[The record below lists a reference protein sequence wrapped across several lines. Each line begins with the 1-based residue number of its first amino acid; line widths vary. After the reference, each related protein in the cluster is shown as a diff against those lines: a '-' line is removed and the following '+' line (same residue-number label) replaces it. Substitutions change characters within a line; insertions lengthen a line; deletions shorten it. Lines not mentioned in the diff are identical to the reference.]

1 MKRKAGLIVN
11 PIAGMGGKVG
21 LKGTDGAE
29 ILRRAILIGATPE
42 SPRRAIRALERLAG
56 LEDDLH
62 FFTCPGEMGESEL
75 APSGFDYTVIGSIT
89 PGDTT
94 AEDTERAAREI
105 QAAGAE
111 LLLFVGGD
119 GTARNICNAVG
130 DRVPVLGIP
139 AGVKMHSAVF
149 GTTPRNAGELAKLFL
164 QGKAVGTREAEV
176 MDIDE
181 DAFRD
186 QRLSARLYG
195 YLQVPFERRL
205 VQSVKAG
212 RTGQEDTVVRAIA
225 LDVIGNM
232 EPDCLY
238 IIGPGTTAREIMRV
252 LDLENTLLGV
262 DVVLNKSLVA
272 SDVNEGELLEII
284 EGKPA
289 RIVVTIIGGQGYLF
303 GRGNQQ
309 ISDRVIERV
318 GKNNII
324 VIATKGKLFALNG
337 EPMLVDTGNETVNE
351 MLSGYVSVTTGVKE
365 KLVYKVCQ
373 VEGEEHE

>member
-1 MKRKAGLIVN
+1 MKKRIGWIVN

-21 LKGTDGAE
+21 LKGTDGTE
-29 ILRRAILIGATPE
+29 ILKKAILIGARPE
-42 SPRRAIRALERLAG
+42 AHQRALQALERLAG
-56 LEDDLH
+56 LRDELH
-62 FFTCPGEMGESEL
+62 VLTYPGEMGENEL
-75 APSGFDYTVIGSIT
+75 APSGFEHTVIGSIT
-89 PGDTT
+89 QGVTT
-94 AEDTERAAREI
+94 AEDTERAAREMR
-105 QAAGAE
+105 AAGVE

-119 GTARNICNAVG
+119 GTARNIHNAIG
-130 DRVPVLGIP
+130 DELPVLGIP

-149 GTTPRNAGELAKLFL
+149 GTTPGNAGQLALLFL
-164 QGKAVGTREAEV
+164 KGKTVGTREAEV

-195 YLQVPFERRL
+195 YLRIPFERKL

-212 RTGQEDTVVRAIA
+212 ATSQEDTVVRAIA
-225 LDVIGNM
+225 LDVVNGM
-232 EPDCLY
+232 EPGRAY
-238 IIGPGTTAREIMRV
+238 VIGPGTTTREIMGV
-252 LDLENTLLGV
+252 LALPNTLLGV

-272 SDVNEGELLEII
+272 SDVTEGELLEII

-324 VIATKGKLFALNG
+324 VIATKSKLFALNG
-337 EPMLVDTGNETVNE
+337 EPMLVDTGNDRINE

-365 KLVYKVCQ
+365 KLIYRVSS
-373 VEGEEHE
+373 

>member
-1 MKRKAGLIVN
+1 MKRKVGLIVN

-29 ILRRAILIGATPE
+29 ILEKAILIGATPE
-42 SPRRAIRALERLAG
+42 SPRRATRALEGLAG
-56 LEDDLH
+56 LEDALH
-62 FFTCPGEMGESEL
+62 FFSFPGEMGESEL
-75 APSGFDYTVIGSIT
+75 APSGFDHTVIGSIT
-89 PGDTT
+89 PGKTT
-94 AEDTERAAREI
+94 AEDTERAAREM
-105 QAAGAE
+105 QEAGAE

-119 GTARNICNAVG
+119 GTARNMYNAVG

-186 QRLSARLYG
+186 QRVSARLYG

-212 RTGQEDTVVRAIA
+212 AAGHEDSVVRAIA
-225 LDVIGNM
+225 LDVISNM
-232 EPDCLY
+232 EPHCAY
-238 IIGPGTTAREIMRV
+238 IIGPGTTTREIMRV
-252 LDLENTLLGV
+252 LDLPNTLLGV
-262 DVVLNKSLVA
+262 DVVRNKSLTA
-272 SDVNEGELLEII
+272 NDVNESELLEII
-284 EGKPA
+284 EDKPA

-318 GKNNII
+318 GRDNII
-324 VIATKGKLFALNG
+324 VIATKSKLFALNG
-337 EPMLVDTGNETVNE
+337 QPMLVDTGNDRVNE
-351 MLSGYVSVTTGVKE
+351 MLSGYVNVTTGVRE
-365 KLVYKVCQ
+365 KLVYKVSS
-373 VEGEEHE
+373 

>member
-1 MKRKAGLIVN
+1 MKQKVGLIVN

-29 ILRRAILIGATPE
+29 ILKKAILIGARPE
-42 SPRRAIRALERLAG
+42 APRRALQALARLAG
-56 LEDDLH
+56 LRDELH
-62 FFTCPGEMGESEL
+62 VLTYPGEMGESEL
-75 APSGFDYTVIGSIT
+75 APSGFEHTVLGSIT

-94 AEDTERAAREI
+94 AEDTEQAAREMR
-105 QAAGAE
+105 AAGAE

-119 GTARNICNAVG
+119 GTARNIHNAIG
-130 DRVPVLGIP
+130 DQVPVLGIP

-149 GTTPRNAGELAKLFL
+149 GTTPGNAGQLALLFL
-164 QGKAVGTREAEV
+164 KGKTVGTREAEV

-195 YLQVPFERRL
+195 YLRVPFERKL

-212 RTGQEDTVVRAIA
+212 AEGQEDAVVRAIA
-225 LDVIGNM
+225 LDVISGM
-232 EPDCLY
+232 EPDSIY
-238 IIGPGTTAREIMRV
+238 IIGPGTTTREIMGV
-252 LDLENTLLGV
+252 LDLPNTLLGV

-272 SDVNEGELLEII
+272 SDVNEGELLEAI

-318 GKNNII
+318 GKDNII
-324 VIATKGKLFALNG
+324 VIATKSKLFALNG
-337 EPMLVDTGNETVNE
+337 EPMLVDTGNDRINE
-351 MLSGYVSVTTGVKE
+351 MLSGYVNVTTGVRE
-365 KLVYKVCQ
+365 KLVYKVSS
-373 VEGEEHE
+373 

>member
-1 MKRKAGLIVN
+1 MKRKVGLIVN

-29 ILRRAILIGATPE
+29 ILKKAILIGATPE

-56 LEDDLH
+56 LEDALL
-62 FFTCPGEMGESEL
+62 FLTCPGEMGESEL
-75 APSGFDYTVIGSIT
+75 APSGFDHTVIGSIT

-105 QAAGAE
+105 QAAGVE

-119 GTARNICNAVG
+119 GTARNIYNAVG
-130 DRVPVLGIP
+130 DGVPVLGIP

-186 QRLSARLYG
+186 QRVSARLYG

-212 RTGQEDTVVRAIA
+212 AVGQEDSVVRAIA
-225 LDVIGNM
+225 LDVISNM
-232 EPDCLY
+232 EPDWAY
-238 IIGPGTTAREIMRV
+238 IVGPGTTTREIMRV
-252 LDLENTLLGV
+252 LGLQNTLLGV
-262 DVVLNKSLVA
+262 DVVLNKSIVA

-318 GKNNII
+318 GRDNII
-324 VIATKGKLFALNG
+324 VIATRAKLFALSG
-337 EPMLVDTGNETVNE
+337 EPMLVDTGNDTVNE

-365 KLVYKVCQ
+365 KLVYKISS
-373 VEGEEHE
+373 

>member
-1 MKRKAGLIVN
+1 MKRKVGLIVN

-29 ILRRAILIGATPE
+29 ILKKAILIGAMPE

-56 LEDDLH
+56 LEDALH
-62 FFTCPGEMGESEL
+62 FFSYPGEMGESEL
-75 APSGFDYTVIGSIT
+75 APSGFDHTVIGSIT

-94 AEDTERAAREI
+94 AEDTERAAREM

-119 GTARNICNAVG
+119 GTARNIYNAVG

-186 QRLSARLYG
+186 QRVSARLYG
-195 YLQVPFERRL
+195 YLQVPFERRM

-212 RTGQEDTVVRAIA
+212 AAGQEDWVVRAIA
-225 LDVIGNM
+225 LDVISNM
-232 EPDCLY
+232 EPDCAY
-238 IIGPGTTAREIMRV
+238 IIGPGTTTREIMRV
-252 LDLENTLLGV
+252 LDLPNTLLGV
-262 DVVLNKSLVA
+262 DVVLNRSLVA

-318 GKNNII
+318 ERNNII
-324 VIATKGKLFALNG
+324 VIATKSKLFALNG
-337 EPMLVDTGNETVNE
+337 EPMLVDTGDETVNE
-351 MLSGYVSVTTGVKE
+351 MLSGYVNVTTGVKE
-365 KLVYKVCQ
+365 KLVYKVSS
-373 VEGEEHE
+373 

>member
-1 MKRKAGLIVN
+1 MKRNVGLIVN

-29 ILRRAILIGATPE
+29 VLTRAILIGATPE
-42 SPRRAIRALERLAG
+42 SPCRAVRALEGLAG
-56 LEDDLH
+56 LRHDIRFL
-62 FFTCPGEMGESEL
+62 TYPGEMGESEL
-75 APSGFDYTVIGSIT
+75 ASSGLEYTVIGSIL
-89 PGDTT
+89 PGNTT
-94 AEDTERAAREI
+94 AEDTERAAREMR
-105 QAAGAE
+105 AAGVE

-119 GTARNICNAVG
+119 GTARNIFNAVG
-130 DRVPVLGIP
+130 DQVPVLGIP

-195 YLQVPFERRL
+195 YLRVPFERRL
-205 VQSVKAG
+205 LQSVKAG
-212 RTGQEDTVVRAIA
+212 RAAQEDTAVRAIA
-225 LDVIGNM
+225 LDVISSM
-232 EPDCLY
+232 EPDCAY
-238 IIGPGTTAREIMRV
+238 IIGPGTTTREIMRV

-262 DVVLNKSLVA
+262 DIVSNKSLVA
-272 SDVNEGELLEII
+272 KDANEGRILECI

-289 RIVVTIIGGQGYLF
+289 RIVVTVIGGQGYLF

-318 GKNNII
+318 GRDNII
-324 VIATKGKLFALNG
+324 VVATKRKLFALNG

-351 MLSGYVSVTTGVKE
+351 MLSGYVNVTTGVKE
-365 KLVYKVCQ
+365 KLVYKV
-373 VEGEEHE
+373 GS